1 MSLTFERKLPIVLT
15 FVFFV
20 LTTVGILSYQST
32 LSIREELSRQK
43 RTRDVLVALD
53 DVLTNNIDI
62 DTAVM
67 RFTITGND
75 TYLAMVSREQRA
87 ISESMTELDALTA
100 ADQQQDFAQHIRVH
114 EIFRVYLRL
123 LLPQVSTIAAP
134 GVRHRGSSQSRP

>member
-20 LTTVGILSYQST
+20 LTTIGILSYQST

-53 DVLTNNIDI
+53 DVLTNNIDV

-75 TYLAMVSREQRA
+75 SYLAMVSHEQRA
-87 ISESMTELDALTA
+87 ISDSMATLDELTA
-100 ADQQQDFAQHIRVH
+100 ADQQQDVEFD
-114 EIFRVYLRL
+114 RL
-123 LLPQVSTIAAP
+123 KDL
-134 GVRHRGSSQSRP
+134 